1 MFDDFK
7 NAGRDTL
14 SAAKNL
20 QMQLVKLNQSVIK
33 LNQAMDGV
41 REFTRAAQHAI
52 DLWQFKNEPRLLCDA
67 LNDIDLEMLGQLGDD
82 H

>member
-41 REFTRAAQHAI
+41 NEFTRAAQHAI
-52 DLWQFKNEPRLLCDA
+52 DLWQFKNEPRLIKIQKLLSKYQA
-67 LNDIDLEMLGQLGDD
+67 
-82 H
+82 

>member
-1 MFDDFK
+1 MLDDFK

-20 QMQLVKLNQSVIK
+20 QTQLVKLNQSVIK

-41 REFTRAAQHAI
+41 SEFNRAAQHAI
-52 DLWQFKNEPRLLCDA
+52 DLWQFKNEPRLAKIQKLLSKYQA
-67 LNDIDLEMLGQLGDD
+67 
-82 H
+82 